1 MTELAR
7 TAVTPVW
14 LLLVAATIVSYI
26 LGADYGPGNHTA
38 ATVAV
43 MTVAFIKVRFVGLYF
58 MELRHAV
65 PALRLA
71 FEAWTLLFLVL
82 VITIYVLS

>member
-1 MTELAR
+1 MTQLAR
-7 TAVTPVW
+7 SVVTPIW
-14 LLLVAATIVSYI
+14 LLLVAATVLSYV

-43 MTVAFIKVRFVGLYF
+43 MTVAFVKATFVGLYF
-58 MELRHAV
+58 MELRDAV

-71 FEAWTLLFLVL
+71 FLGWVALFLVL